1 MTYKPLLI
9 YNPAANKGNA
19 GKILP
24 RVEDILGDSGF
35 EYDLSLTS
43 GPGDALVLARKAAAE
58 NRPLVIAA
66 GGDGTVN
73 EVINGLMQANPN
85 GSNRPILAV
94 LPVGR
99 GNDFAYGLQ
108 IPADLGEAVRIL
120 REGEQRII
128 DIGRVSGG
136 NYPQGRFFGNGIG
149 LGFDAVV
156 GFEAARMKFIQGA
169 ASYLA
174 AVVKTIFLYAKAP
187 VYEVVI
193 DSETIQQPF
202 LMISIMNG
210 RRMGGMFHMAPESD
224 NTDGALDICLAGQ
237 VAQIK
242 ILPLAAK
249 FISGKQKGHPAIRM
263 VRARGITVRAVVGT
277 IPAHADGETIC
288 ENGKAL
294 KIELFPSSLKVIS
307 RPKGGSA

>member
-1 MTYKPLLI
+1 LSEKALLI
-9 YNPAANKGNA
+9 YNPAANQGNA

-24 RVEDILGDSGF
+24 KVEELLRDAGF
-35 EYDLSLTS
+35 EYDLSLT
-43 GPGDALVLARKAAAE
+43 GRPGDAMGFARQAAE
-58 NRPLVIAA
+58 EKRTLVVAA

-73 EVINGLMQANPN
+73 EVINGLMEANPQGN
-85 GSNRPILAV
+85 NRPVLAV

-99 GNDFAYGLQ
+99 GNDFAYGLH
-108 IPADLGEAVRIL
+108 IPGELEEAVKVL
-120 REGEQRII
+120 KKAEQCII

-136 NYPQGRFFGNGIG
+136 NYPQGRFFGNGVG

-187 VYEVVI
+187 VYEVVM
-193 DSETIQQPF
+193 DGETIRQPF

-210 RRMGGMFHMAPESD
+210 RRMGGMFHMAPQSD
-224 NTDGALDICLAGQ
+224 NSDGLFDLCLAGQ

-249 FISGKQKGHPAIRM
+249 FISGKQEGHPAIRM
-263 VRARGITVRAVVGT
+263 ARAGQITIRAVKGT

-288 ENGKAL
+288 EKGQAL
-294 KIELFPSSLKVIS
+294 TIEIFPSSLKVIT
-307 RPKGGSA
+307 RARG